1 MTKEEK
7 LAEKEAKEQAKKR
20 AKREKKQEKRRKKL
34 QHKRIPGK
42 KFYNYKNKR
51 GDRKDGWRV
60 HSNDPVFYLIP
71 HLMRT
76 RLDSMVFFEE
86 RVDIEELNRFVRQMR
101 REGDMP
107 QLSRVVVVMA
117 AFVRAVSQYP
127 HLNRFVVGGGIYAR
141 NSLRI
146 CMTIKREMTLE
157 APEETIK
164 VAFDP
169 DDTLKIVYD
178 KVMGELS
185 KVKGSL
191 DENDSTNDTGNIAGI
206 VAALPNWLIR
216 AVVNFLRRMDNRRGV
231 PKLIDEVSPM
241 HTSVFITDIGSVGI
255 GSVYHHLYEFG
266 TCSVFAGLGKIEKM
280 LVRNDDGTV
289 SNHESVNLR
298 FTVDERIGDGYY
310 YGKALRYIVQLLK
323 HPDNLLTPPET
334 VKEDELC

>member
-7 LAEKEAKEQAKKR
+7 KRAKQAKKN
-20 AKREKKQEKRRKKL
+20 EKRKRRL

-60 HSNDPVFYLIP
+60 HSNDPAFYLIP
-71 HLMRT
+71 YLMRT

-86 RVDIEELNRFVRQMR
+86 RIDIEELNRFVRKMR

-127 HLNRFVVGGGIYAR
+127 HLNRFVIGGGIYAR

-146 CMTIKREMTLE
+146 SMTIKREMTLE
-157 APEETIK
+157 AQEENIK
-164 VAFDP
+164 VSFDP

-178 KVMGELS
+178 KVMAELNQ
-185 KVKGSL
+185 VKGANV
-191 DENDSTNDTGNIAGI
+191 EATNDTGSVSRFIS
-206 VAALPNWLIR
+206 ALPGWLIR
-216 AVVNFLRRMDNRRGV
+216 AVIGTMRRMDNRKGV
-231 PKLIDEVSPM
+231 PKLIDEVSPF
-241 HTSVFITDIGSVGI
+241 HTSVYITDIGSVGI

-280 LVRNDDGTV
+280 MVRNDDGTV
-289 SNHESVNLR
+289 ENHESVNLR

-310 YGKALRYIVQLLK
+310 YGKALRYIVQMLK